1 MWSYDFDQ
9 LDLNRDKQS
18 IVINT
23 INYGN
28 LDQWRWIN
36 DYYGL
41 SLLKQTIMSVAS
53 TAIRSRVKP
62 LVKLIWS
69 ITEFNNEIRGL
80 KK

>member
-36 DYYGL
+36 DCYGTGV
-41 SLLKQTIMSVAS
+41 LKQIIQSVPA
-53 TAIRSRVKP
+53 TAIRERVKP
-62 LVKLIWS
+62 LVRLIFL
-69 ITEFNNEIRGL
+69 IPEFGNMVRNFD
-80 KK
+80 